1 MKVRRVEYWN
11 IRSRMNLDRR
21 ISLSF
26 GKRDP
31 NAKRWTL
38 KLQLS
43 NTSHCF
49 SLSLSLSLTFKKES
63 NKKIKKSWRLKM
75 ESGGRW
81 EILRHLR
88 NGWLMSIPRM
98 VYRNGSPLRFS
109 RFSRSKQN
117 CRPSGITSHVT
128 KHNRR
133 EGALTQQ
140 RNSHVVGC
148 AVGKNP

>member
-31 NAKRWTL
+31 NA
-38 KLQLS
+38 QDGLS
-43 NTSHCF
+43 SCSSVTQVIAF
-49 SLSLSLSLTFKKES
+49 LSLSLSLTFKKES